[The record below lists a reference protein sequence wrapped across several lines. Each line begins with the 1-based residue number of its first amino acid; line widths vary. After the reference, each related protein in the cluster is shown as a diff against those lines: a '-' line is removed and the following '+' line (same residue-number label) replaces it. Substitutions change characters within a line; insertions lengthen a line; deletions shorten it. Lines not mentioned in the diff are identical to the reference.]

1 MKPCVAI
8 ATGTPGGEQLPV
20 PRAPRFS
27 PGSNSSAKSA
37 WLKSDLFWFQAAAFE
52 LDIPNPGE
60 PELPIETCGLLLVV
74 PVENRSC
81 PGGEL

>member
-1 MKPCVAI
+1 MAV
-8 ATGTPGGEQLPV
+8 ATGAPGGEQHAV

-27 PGSNSSAKSA
+27 PGSNNSAKSVG
-37 WLKSDLFWFQAAAFE
+37 LKGDLFWFKAAAFG

-60 PELPIETCGLLLVV
+60 PELPIEMSGLVLVV
-74 PVENRSC
+74 SAENRNC